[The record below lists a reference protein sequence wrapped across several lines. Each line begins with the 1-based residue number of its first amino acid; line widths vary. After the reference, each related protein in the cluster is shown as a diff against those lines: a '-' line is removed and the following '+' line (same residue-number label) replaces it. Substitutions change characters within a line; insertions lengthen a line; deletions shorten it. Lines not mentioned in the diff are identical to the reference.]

1 MCAPKLLQCFFQ
13 FVLPPPWGID
23 IVSVARAHLSK
34 IVVATRRSL
43 LSDFPPCARDTTC
56 MTTVAR
62 ATRTPLA
69 SASEICQ
76 MGMDASISYIQYIRR
91 ELDPRGAGGGNM
103 RFNPSIKYALHSII
117 LELEPRE
124 ARSLARAAVLPRPAR
139 QRATGPSFG
148 NIFVY
153 VVRVGARGVPLFLLP
168 ESLELMPDE
177 KRKWVRLALSGT
189 SKEGGGG
196 PNIHRDPIPFFSSLI
211 AKTRGRR
218 IGALG
223 TGHYSEYP
231 ASGRL
236 SLSKVPSCRQISVR
250 VCPRAKVSPLP
261 TTPPAKSCESP
272 CAVVSGNKNAHTPTV
287 FVLLRLRSCD
297 YRYHAP
303 NTTTNRSCAHC
314 KPPPQS

>member
-1 MCAPKLLQCFFQ
+1 
-13 FVLPPPWGID
+13 
-23 IVSVARAHLSK
+23 
-34 IVVATRRSL
+34 
-43 LSDFPPCARDTTC
+43 

-69 SASEICQ
+69 SASETCQ

-91 ELDPRGAGGGNM
+91 ELDPRGAGGGGNM
-103 RFNPSIKYALHSII
+103 RFSPSIKYALHSII
-117 LELEPRE
+117 LEPRE

-196 PNIHRDPIPFFSSLI
+196 PNIHRDPLPFFSSLI
-211 AKTRGRR
+211 AKKRGRR